1 MGDGLVGL
9 RNEYGAALESSF
21 GNEADASV
29 SIARVHPDAFGVVF
43 TSEMIE
49 DVGLRGN
56 VFKEPSDQGAI
67 TIEGSIGPVDTRY
80 EDQMFEIALAQV
92 MGALANP
99 DIQSDGYK
107 QVYTVG
113 DGQYTMTLADYN
125 PAYAGPVC
133 TNGVHVFTG
142 IDTTELKITGDGAGK
157 VVYELTVNGK
167 TRILDSSVNTAMEN
181 FPSPLK
187 GKLYNQ
193 DTVFR
198 VNDNDDGALDSGD
211 ILALSTW
218 SITIT
223 RGKKVDIFAT
233 GSNTRQDAEPD
244 GFWEVMFEG
253 TLTKQNDDSWD
264 NRFQDNDHVK
274 FDLTA
279 TGPSIGTD
287 DYKFTILIP
296 RAEITNYT
304 NTVGG
309 PENVA
314 PVIEFR
320 VITSNLPTG
329 MDAITSPI
337 QIELINTRDTNIT
350 A

>member
-1 MGDGLVGL
+1 MGDALVGVL
-9 RNEYGAALESSF
+9 NKYGAAKESSF
-21 GNEADASV
+21 GNEADAQV
-29 SIARVHPDAFGVVF
+29 SLARFRPDAFGVEF
-43 TSEMIE
+43 STEMIE
-49 DVGLRGN
+49 DVGLGGES
-56 VFKEPSDQGAI
+56 FKQPSDQGAI
-67 TIEGSIGPVDTRY
+67 TVEGTIGPVDTRY
-80 EDQMFEIALAQV
+80 EDQLFELALAQV

-99 DIQSDGYK
+99 VLQSDGYL
-107 QVYTVG
+107 QTYTVG
-113 DGQYTMTLADYN
+113 DGQYTITLADYN
-125 PAYAGPVC
+125 SAYVGPVC

-142 IDTTELKITGDGAGK
+142 IDTTELKISGDGAGK

-181 FPSPLK
+181 FPAALK
-187 GKLYNQ
+187 GKLYQQ

-198 VNDNDDGALDSGD
+198 VNDNSDGALDSGD

-223 RGKKVDIFAT
+223 RGKKVDIYAT
-233 GSNTRQDAEPD
+233 GDQTRQDAEPD
-244 GFWEVMFEG
+244 GFWMVVFAG

-274 FDLTA
+274 ADITI

-287 DYKFTILIP
+287 DFLFKIQIP

-304 NTVGG
+304 ATVGG
-309 PENVA
+309 PEEVA
-314 PVIEFR
+314 PEIEFR
-320 VITSNLPTG
+320 VITSNTPTG
-329 MDAITSPI
+329 MAAVTSPI
-337 QIELINTRDTNIT
+337 QADLVNTRSASVI

>member
-1 MGDGLVGL
+1 MGDALVGV
-9 RNEYGAALESSF
+9 RNEYGAALEPSF
-21 GNEADASV
+21 GNEADATV
-29 SIARVHPDAFGVVF
+29 SIARFHPDAFGVEF
-43 TSEMIE
+43 STEMIE

-56 VFKEPSDQGAI
+56 NFKEPSDQGAI
-67 TIEGSIGPVDTRY
+67 AVEGSIGPVDARY
-80 EDQMFEIALAQV
+80 EDQLFEIALAQI

-99 DIQSDGYK
+99 DLQTDGYR

-113 DGQYTMTLADYN
+113 YGQYTITLADYN
-125 PAYAGPVC
+125 PAYVGPVC
-133 TNGVHVFTG
+133 VNGVHVFTG
-142 IDTTELKITGDGAGK
+142 IDTTELKISGDAVGK

-167 TRILDSSVNTAMEN
+167 TRILDSSTNTAMED
-181 FPSPLK
+181 FPDTLI
-187 GKLYNQ
+187 GKLLQQ

-198 VNDNDDGALDSGD
+198 VNDNSDGALDSGD
-211 ILALSTW
+211 ELKLSSW

-223 RGKKVDIFAT
+223 RGMKTDIYAT
-233 GSNTRQDAEPD
+233 GDQTRQEAEPD

-274 FDLTA
+274 CDLTV

-304 NTVGG
+304 ATVGG
-309 PENVA
+309 PEEVA

-320 VITSNLPTG
+320 VVTSNTPTG
-329 MDAITSPI
+329 MSGITSPI
-337 QIELINTRDTNIT
+337 QIELINDRDTSVI

>member
-1 MGDGLVGL
+1 MGDALVGVL
-9 RNEYGAALESSF
+9 NKYGAALESSF

-29 SIARVHPDAFGVVF
+29 SIARFHPDAFGVEF
-43 TSEMIE
+43 STEMIP
-49 DVGLRGN
+49 DVGLRGSY
-56 VFKEPSDQGAI
+56 FPEPSDQGAI
-67 TIEGSIGPVDTRY
+67 TVEGSIGPVDTRY

-99 DIQSDGYK
+99 DLQTDGYE

-113 DGQYTMTLADYN
+113 DGQYTMTVADYN
-125 PAYAGPVC
+125 PAYVGPVC

-142 IDTTELKITGDGAGK
+142 IDTTELKISGDAVGK

-167 TRILDSSVNTAMEN
+167 TRILDSSVNTAMQN

-187 GKLYNQ
+187 GKLLQQ

-198 VNDNDDGALDSGD
+198 VNDNSDGALDSGD
-211 ILALSTW
+211 VLKFSSW

-233 GSNTRQDAEPD
+233 GDQTRQDAEPD

-274 FDLTA
+274 FDMIT
-279 TGPSIGTD
+279 TGPLIGTD
-287 DYKFTILIP
+287 YYSFKIEIP

-304 NTVGG
+304 ATVGG
-309 PENVA
+309 PEEVA

-320 VITSNLPTG
+320 VITSNAPTG
-329 MDAITSPI
+329 MAAITSPI
-337 QIELINTRDTNIT
+337 QATLVNTRDTSVI